1 VLGNQPEIGQFDMA
15 SRSRN
20 SKYQVQLTDSVVKQV
35 DEGGDSGMDTAIENS
50 NSFKECGLEKVE
62 KQATKIHLIDGEKG
76 GVGKSLFARVLIQYF
91 LDKNFPFFAVD
102 TDRSNPDVSR
112 IYENVCREALFSE
125 DEKKFYE
132 ADRIFELAF
141 EKSVI
146 VNLPAQ
152 VYPLVTKWMGRNNL
166 IELGK
171 QSRISFCKWFICTG
185 GYDSVQLFLKSV
197 KHFDNKIAHVLVRN
211 LGLEDDWSSV
221 EEMEEVQNAIKKYE
235 VKMIDFPKFYSRE
248 RNAID
253 ARGITFDLARNSQ
266 ELGVLGRQRIKSFML
281 SAYEAFETTGMLP

>member
-1 VLGNQPEIGQFDMA
+1 MA

-50 NSFKECGLEKVE
+50 NGFKECGLEKVE

-112 IYENVCREALFSE
+112 IYESVCREALFSE

-171 QSRISFCKWFICTG
+171 QSR
-185 GYDSVQLFLKSV
+185 
-197 KHFDNKIAHVLVRN
+197 LV
-211 LGLEDDWSSV
+211 D
-221 EEMEEVQNAIKKYE
+221 
-235 VKMIDFPKFYSRE
+235 
-248 RNAID
+248 
-253 ARGITFDLARNSQ
+253 
-266 ELGVLGRQRIKSFML
+266 
-281 SAYEAFETTGMLP
+281 